1 MSIEIPRPGHNLA
14 ARVPAPGPAP
24 AQAPAPAPAP
34 APGPGPAPAPIGTVS
49 FKLFY
54 IIIDELLDL
63 FNAFH
68 ISFTF
73 LWCGSSS
80 C

>member
-1 MSIEIPRPGHNLA
+1 MSIEIPKRGHNLA

-34 APGPGPAPAPIGTVS
+34 GPGPAPIGTVS

-54 IIIDELLDL
+54 VIIDELLDL
-63 FNAFH
+63 FKAFH

-73 LWCGSSS
+73 LWCRSSS